1 MSKKVNKSGYVVVL
15 GRPNVGKSTLVNALV
30 GEKVSIVT
38 SKPQTTQLNILGIL
52 HNKESQIV
60 FIDTPGLLSERQ
72 MKYSQKALNREAVN
86 ALSQAD
92 LVLMVVEANTWKRAD
107 DYILE
112 HLRDINTKAIL
123 TVNKVDQFKDKNS
136 ILDFLKERSNHN
148 QIIETVP
155 VSALYNKNL
164 ARLTTVIER
173 HLPIKTPKYK
183 EGMITDKDTDFRITE
198 IMRERLMHHL
208 RDELPYSVE
217 CQLDHFEDKKK
228 IVMIELMIRTKK
240 PAHKKIIIGKDGKL
254 LKVIA
259 TEARL
264 EIENLLNKKVFLSTQ
279 VRSIKKGKSLRA

>member
-1 MSKKVNKSGYVVVL
+1 MSKKVNKSGYVAVL

-228 IVMIELMIRTKK
+228 IVMIELMIKTKK

-279 VRSIKKGKSLRA
+279 VRSIKKGNSLRA

>member
-1 MSKKVNKSGYVVVL
+1 
-15 GRPNVGKSTLVNALV
+15 
-30 GEKVSIVT
+30 
-38 SKPQTTQLNILGIL
+38 
-52 HNKESQIV
+52 
-60 FIDTPGLLSERQ
+60 
-72 MKYSQKALNREAVN
+72 
-86 ALSQAD
+86 
-92 LVLMVVEANTWKRAD
+92 
-107 DYILE
+107 
-112 HLRDINTKAIL
+112 
-123 TVNKVDQFKDKNS
+123 
-136 ILDFLKERSNHN
+136 
-148 QIIETVP
+148 
-155 VSALYNKNL
+155 
-164 ARLTTVIER
+164 VIER

>member
-1 MSKKVNKSGYVVVL
+1 MSKKVIKSGYVAVL

-52 HNKESQIV
+52 HNKQSQIV

-164 ARLTTVIER
+164 SRLTTVIER

-228 IVMIELMIRTKK
+228 IVMIELMIKTKK